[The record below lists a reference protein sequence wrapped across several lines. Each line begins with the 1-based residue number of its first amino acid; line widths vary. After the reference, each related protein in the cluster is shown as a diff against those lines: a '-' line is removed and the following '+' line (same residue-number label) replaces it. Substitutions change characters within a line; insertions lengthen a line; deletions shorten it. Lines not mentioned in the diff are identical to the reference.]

1 MQKKHADFRRKRKF
15 HARKLNGQQEPG
27 AVERKGWPAG
37 APPFVLKRAQAL
49 ASLVVTDQLRLSND
63 PYSYQRL
70 RDFKIHIYERKRHSG
85 ALFQDKENPTKHQ
98 LPAVSSTP
106 NLRASNSYRRHDQLR
121 WFIDRPTNDWALAL
135 HFAAR
140 DCHEEYEEAK
150 RLGTDSAIA
159 FAQGFKFEEVN
170 NTVERRL
177 KLKGK
182 KLRERKKP
190 GRKPIGERA
199 MTTAER
205 VRKHRAKFN
214 ACPARPCLQPGPPH
228 PPSTRFSAPPL
239 GQCAGRL
246 LSTLIYAT
254 CCNTA
259 GKSLALSKDSKAETD
274 LQSAGLIA
282 PHSWGENF

>member
-106 NLRASNSYRRHDQLR
+106 NLRASNSIGGTTSYAGSS
-121 WFIDRPTNDWALAL
+121 IGRPMT
-135 HFAAR
+135 
-140 DCHEEYEEAK
+140 
-150 RLGTDSAIA
+150 
-159 FAQGFKFEEVN
+159 
-170 NTVERRL
+170 
-177 KLKGK
+177 
-182 KLRERKKP
+182 
-190 GRKPIGERA
+190 GRSR
-199 MTTAER
+199 
-205 VRKHRAKFN
+205 
-214 ACPARPCLQPGPPH
+214 
-228 PPSTRFSAPPL
+228 
-239 GQCAGRL
+239 
-246 LSTLIYAT
+246 STLLHVIVT
-254 CCNTA
+254 
-259 GKSLALSKDSKAETD
+259 KSMRRPSVS
-274 LQSAGLIA
+274 GPIA
-282 PHSWGENF
+282 Q